1 MNKYLVQVRIK
12 GQIVKT
18 TVEADSV
25 IHAKLL
31 AEWHFGI
38 GSVASTPTKLSENT
52 ISTPQ
57 TPEQAR
63 IKSLQTQADRAKDAV
78 KAERARQQMK
88 KLNHSSLRF
97 IKCRESR

>member
-18 TVEADSV
+18 TIEADSF

-38 GSVASTPTKLSENT
+38 GSVVSTPTKLGENAV
-52 ISTPQ
+52 STPQ
-57 TPEQAR
+57 TPEQIRVKA
-63 IKSLQTQADRAKDAV
+63 LQAQVNRAKQAV
-78 KAERARQQMK
+78 KAEKARQTIKRAQQQ
-88 KLNHSSLRF
+88 LVSLD
-97 IKCRESR
+97 

>member
-18 TVEADSV
+18 AIEADSV
-25 IHAKLL
+25 IHARLL

-38 GSVASTPTKLSENT
+38 GSVASTPNKLGENAV
-52 ISTPQ
+52 STPQ

-63 IKSLQTQADRAKDAV
+63 VKALQAQADRAKNAV

-88 KLNHSSLRF
+88 KAQTQLNTVKIS
-97 IKCRESR
+97 

>member
-12 GQIVKT
+12 GQIIKT
-18 TVEADSV
+18 TIEVDSV

-31 AEWHFGI
+31 AEWYFGI
-38 GSVASTPTKLSENT
+38 GGVASIPTKLGEN
-52 ISTPQ
+52 IVSTPP
-57 TPEQAR
+57 TPEQSR

-88 KLNHSSLRF
+88 KAQSQLPKIR
-97 IKCRESR
+97 

>member
-12 GQIVKT
+12 GQLIKT
-18 TVEADSV
+18 TVEADSS
-25 IHAKLL
+25 IHARLI

-38 GSVASTPTKLSENT
+38 GSVASTPTKLEEAS

-63 IKSLQTQADRAKDAV
+63 VKSLQAQADRAKQAV
-78 KAERARQQMK
+78 KAEKAKQKIKQGQMQLS
-88 KLNHSSLRF
+88 KLSS
-97 IKCRESR
+97 

>member
-1 MNKYLVQVRIK
+1 MNKYLVRVRIK

-18 TVEADSV
+18 AIEADSV

-38 GSVASTPTKLSENT
+38 GSVASTPTKLGENAV
-52 ISTPQ
+52 STPQ
-57 TPEQAR
+57 TPEEAR

-78 KAERARQQMK
+78 KAERARQTLAKGQRQMAK
-88 KLNHSSLRF
+88 IARGN
-97 IKCRESR
+97 IN